1 MCLQSVT
8 SRLRIDVAG
17 SASREHACLLLPWEG
32 CARARETGHWSGL
45 RRLRQVRCPA
55 REFAMS
61 ASPAVSACLVS
72 TDLAEV
78 SPPSPESLVYG
89 FTLPAEAVSSWVA
102 RATTRVVLQMHGLE
116 EMADVAVQVVGEL
129 TACAFRLGGDG
140 PVYLSLRWWEG
151 ELQVVLYDG
160 HRRHVHPRLAA
171 ACDERRGDA
180 LRVLGCV
187 VEGAGGEWGFGEA
200 REPGGGTRMWAVL
213 PWAGAR
219 EFAAAGVG
227 RA

>member
-1 MCLQSVT
+1 MFSSL
-8 SRLRIDVAG
+8 
-17 SASREHACLLLPWEG
+17 
-32 CARARETGHWSGL
+32 
-45 RRLRQVRCPA
+45 
-55 REFAMS
+55 
-61 ASPAVSACLVS
+61 AVSACLVP
-72 TDLAEV
+72 TDLAEGA
-78 SPPSPESLVYG
+78 PPSPESLVYG
-89 FTLPAEAVSSWVA
+89 FTLPAEAVSSRVA
-102 RATTRVVLQMHGLE
+102 RAAARVVLQAHGLE
-116 EMADVAVQVVGEL
+116 EMVDVAVQVVGEL
-129 TACAFRLGGDG
+129 VACAFRFGVDG

-213 PWAGAR
+213 PSEG
-219 EFAAAGVG
+219 
-227 RA
+227 